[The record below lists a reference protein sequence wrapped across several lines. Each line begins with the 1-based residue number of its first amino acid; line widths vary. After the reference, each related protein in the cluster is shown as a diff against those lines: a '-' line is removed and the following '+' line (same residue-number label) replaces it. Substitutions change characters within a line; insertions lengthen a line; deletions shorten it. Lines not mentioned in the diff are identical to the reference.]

1 MKGAVRKLKP
11 HVEKIGRNGEIKIP
25 GDYLKTPGLC
35 PGEEVE
41 LKLAGRKLLVEPV
54 KEAVAHKKKRIK
66 DPVEVLTGILE
77 IDDPDV
83 EKLIADE
90 AWYD

>member
-1 MKGAVRKLKP
+1 MRKLKS
-11 HVEKIGRNGEIKIP
+11 HVDKIGRNGEIKIP
-25 GDYLKTPGLC
+25 GDYLKTLGLC

-41 LKLAGRKLLVEPV
+41 LRLEDRHLLVEPKKKGRSL
-54 KEAVAHKKKRIK
+54 KEAGPKSPLKQ
-66 DPVEVLTGILE
+66 LTGILE